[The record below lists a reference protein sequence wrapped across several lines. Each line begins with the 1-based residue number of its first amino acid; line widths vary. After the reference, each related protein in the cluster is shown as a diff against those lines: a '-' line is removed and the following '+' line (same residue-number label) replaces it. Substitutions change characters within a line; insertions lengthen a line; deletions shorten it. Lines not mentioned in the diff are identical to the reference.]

1 MKITSAW
8 RILLILSLA
17 AAPSLFACGQKAG
30 QPAKSPPAE
39 VHWPAVE
46 GASSYLVRA
55 WSGYRLLFAEN
66 SSDTTLTLTANMQR
80 VLAGCDSVS
89 LEVKALDSANAALAG
104 GHRRYELGGFEKG
117 R

>member
-1 MKITSAW
+1 MKIKSAW

-17 AAPSLFACGQKAG
+17 AAPSLLACGQKSS
-30 QPAKSPPAE
+30 QPTKLPPAQ
-39 VHWPAVE
+39 VHWSEVR

-66 SSDTTLTLTANMQR
+66 SSDTTLTLTENMQR

-89 LEVKALDSANAALAG
+89 LEVKALDAANAPLDG
-104 GHRRYELGGFEKG
+104 GHRRYELGGFKRG